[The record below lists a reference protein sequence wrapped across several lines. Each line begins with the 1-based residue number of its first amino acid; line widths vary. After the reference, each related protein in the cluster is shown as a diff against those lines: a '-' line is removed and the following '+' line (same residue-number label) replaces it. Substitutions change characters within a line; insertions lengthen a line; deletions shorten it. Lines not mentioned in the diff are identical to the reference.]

1 MSSKYITLIMIYLAT
16 GIIYLT
22 AGLSKF
28 SPGNI
33 GNLIGP
39 VDYHKISDSTVFLL
53 FMQGI
58 AVLQVVVG
66 ALLLSQRYSVFGL
79 IMVLP
84 MSLGILI
91 FTIVAGFGLTPI
103 INLLLLLLLLYAF
116 YLEKE
121 AIRQLFRKDRKGILF
136 KSPSFQQF
144 PERLV
149 PNIALILIG
158 LTVLVSF
165 LDNIVLN
172 ILTTTALL
180 LFTINLFQRK
190 DYIFA
195 DKILIF
201 LFLMISS
208 ISVNGML
215 INKMIAKGFYV
226 VFLLIPM
233 GILIYL
239 FRLVY
244 WKFSEKNVQDRQNQV
259 KEG

>member
-1 MSSKYITLIMIYLAT
+1 MLRVLHCFQAFCLFLQLA
-16 GIIYLT
+16 
-22 AGLSKF
+22 
-28 SPGNI
+28 
-33 GNLIGP
+33 
-39 VDYHKISDSTVFLL
+39 
-53 FMQGI
+53 
-58 AVLQVVVG
+58 
-66 ALLLSQRYSVFGL
+66 
-79 IMVLP
+79 
-84 MSLGILI
+84 
-91 FTIVAGFGLTPI
+91 
-103 INLLLLLLLLYAF
+103 NLLLLLLLLYAF

-208 ISVNGML
+208 ITVNGML

-259 KEG
+259 KEGWGVVIGTMTKALWKGGIWPHLIFRWNPVRHQ